1 MTLPNKLTLGRMAMI
16 LVFIGLYLLKDVIG
30 QPLLMYILG
39 AIFVIA
45 SLTDFFDGYLARK
58 HNIVTTFGKFM
69 DPLADKLLVI
79 AALMVLNEL
88 YALNGFS
95 MTYWMP
101 FWVVL
106 IVVMRELLVT
116 AIRLVAMDDGKV
128 IAAGPLGKY
137 KTFATMITITYYFFL
152 MPLDT
157 YIVQIIGII
166 MVAISVLLTLV
177 SGFDYF
183 IKNKSIITKSI

>member
-1 MTLPNKLTLGRMAMI
+1 MTLPNKLTLGRVAMI
-16 LVFIGLYLLKDVIG
+16 FIFLAIYFLRSFIGETLAI
-30 QPLLMYILG
+30 YILG
-39 AIFVIA
+39 IVFLIA

-79 AALMVLNEL
+79 AALMVLSDL
-88 YALNGFS
+88 YALNGFT

-106 IVVMRELLVT
+106 IVIMRELLVT
-116 AIRLVAMDDGKV
+116 SIRLVAMDDGKV
-128 IAAGPLGKY
+128 IAASNLGKY
-137 KTFATMITITYYFFL
+137 KTFATMTMITYYFFI
-152 MPLDT
+152 MPIDT
-157 YIVQIIGII
+157 EVVQIIGII
-166 MVAISVLLTLV
+166 LVGIAVLLTLI
-177 SGFDYF
+177 SGWDYF